1 MRGFILVS
9 HSLLFLPVSP
19 ILSLQKHY
27 IVIYRCATATCTLL
41 NVHLAVAQHTGG
53 RCAAVSKNVGLFQ
66 GIRIITC
73 VFSKDS
79 INGKKQDAMITFIQG
94 YCIVQDVGSLVI
106 SYTVSAIKML
116 QYRPLIRGGGRWL
129 VNVEDTIY
137 YAALSDV
144 LIR

>member
-1 MRGFILVS
+1 MADTANDYLRPSVSVFFMRGFILVS

-19 ILSLQKHY
+19 ILSLPKHY
-27 IVIYRCATATCTLL
+27 IVIYRCATVTCTLL

-79 INGKKQDAMITFIQG
+79 INGKKQDAMITFIQR
-94 YCIVQDVGSLVI
+94 YCIVQDLGHTCNIVHGV
-106 SYTVSAIKML
+106 
-116 QYRPLIRGGGRWL
+116 RH
-129 VNVEDTIY
+129 
-137 YAALSDV
+137 
-144 LIR
+144 